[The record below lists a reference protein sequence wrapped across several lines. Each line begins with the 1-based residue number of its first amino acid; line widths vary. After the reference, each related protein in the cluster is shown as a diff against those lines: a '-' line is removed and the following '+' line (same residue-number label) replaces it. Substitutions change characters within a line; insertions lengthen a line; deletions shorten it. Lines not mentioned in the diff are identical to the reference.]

1 MQELIYSIL
10 TSTLIYSTPIIIA
23 ALGGLFSERSGVVN
37 IALEG
42 LMMVGAFASA
52 TSIVFIEQYTD
63 LAPWIS
69 LLFGIAAGM
78 LVSLLHAY
86 LSINLGAD
94 QVISGTAINIFA
106 GGITIYLAEII
117 FNQQRTD
124 TFNRGFVKLTIPG
137 LSDIPVIGDIL
148 FTKIYATVYVALILV
163 VVSWYVLYKTAFG
176 LRLRATGEHPQ
187 AVDSMGV
194 NVYKMRYFGVLT
206 SGGLAGLAGGI
217 MVLTQNTQ
225 YTAISIHGTGFI
237 ALAAL
242 IFGVWK
248 PIGVLGASLF
258 FGFSQIL
265 SLYSGSLSEQLG
277 MKYIEELPNEFYLA
291 LPYVLTVIALI
302 IFSGKSVGPKASGEA
317 YDKGKR

>member
-1 MQELIYSIL
+1 MAELIFSIL

-42 LMMVGAFASA
+42 LMGIGGFSA
-52 TSIVFIEQYTD
+52 AASIVYLEKFTD

-69 LLFGIAAGM
+69 LLVGILAGM
-78 LVSLLHAY
+78 LVSTLHAY
-86 LSINLGAD
+86 LSINLGSD

-106 GGITIYLAEII
+106 LGITVYLAEI
-117 FNQQRTD
+117 FFGQQRTD
-124 TFNRGFVKLTIPG
+124 AFVKGFIKTTIPV
-137 LSDIPVIGDIL
+137 LSDIPVIGDIF
-148 FTKIYATVYVALILV
+148 FTKIYTTVYLAFFLVLI
-163 VVSWYVLYKTAFG
+163 SWYVLYKTAFG

-187 AVDSMGV
+187 AVDSMGI
-194 NVYKMRYFGVLT
+194 NVYKMRYIGVLT

-225 YTAISIHGTGFI
+225 YTITSIHGIGFI

-242 IFGVWK
+242 IFGKWK
-248 PIGVLGASLF
+248 PSGLLAASLF

-265 SLYSGSLSEQLG
+265 SLYSTSISEKLNLEFIG
-277 MKYIEELPNEFYLA
+277 KLPNEFFYA
-291 LPYVLTVIALI
+291 LPYVLTVIALV
-302 IFSGKSVGPKASGEA
+302 IFSSKSVGPKAAGEA

>member
-1 MQELIYSIL
+1 MADLIFSIL

-23 ALGGLFSERSGVVN
+23 ALGGLFSERSGIVN

-42 LMMVGAFASA
+42 LMGVGGFSA
-52 TSIVFIEQYTD
+52 AASIVFLEKFTD
-63 LAPWIS
+63 FAPWLS
-69 LLFGIAAGM
+69 LFVGILAGM
-78 LVSLLHAY
+78 LVSTLHAY
-86 LSINLGAD
+86 LSINLGSD

-106 GGITIYLAEII
+106 LGITVYLAEIF

-124 TFNRGFVKLTIPG
+124 AFVKGFIKTTIPV
-137 LSDIPVIGDIL
+137 LSDIPVIGDIF
-148 FTKIYATVYVALILV
+148 FTKIYTTVYLAFFLVLI
-163 VVSWYVLYKTAFG
+163 SWYILYKTAFG

-187 AVDSMGV
+187 AVDSMGI
-194 NVYKMRYFGVLT
+194 NVYKMRYIGVIT

-225 YTAISIHGTGFI
+225 YTITSIHGIGFI

-242 IFGVWK
+242 IFGKWK
-248 PIGVLGASLF
+248 PSGLLAASLF

-265 SLYSGSLSEQLG
+265 SLYSTSISDKLNLEFIG
-277 MKYIEELPNEFYLA
+277 KLPNEFFYA
-291 LPYVLTVIALI
+291 LPYVLTVIALV
-302 IFSGKSVGPKASGEA
+302 IFSSKSVGPKAAGEA